1 MYADVIINRRV
12 AAVDKVFTYEVP
24 KHLAQ
29 YVGLGTLVR
38 VPFNRETLDAVVV
51 GLPEQPPP
59 DLRLRQIKEVAN
71 SQPLLP
77 TDLLALSRWLADYY
91 LCPWVTAMQS
101 MLPAG
106 LRLAGRLPRTL
117 LRSVYTAM
125 PLEGE
130 EKLTPKQRR
139 LYDFM
144 AQSPG
149 GCGRE
154 EAQAAGFS
162 LPMLRGLVKRGCLQ
176 ETKQRINESGEPL
189 AVEASDL
196 SAAQQAVY
204 EDIWR
209 EWRGQKRPYLLFG
222 ITGSGKTELYL
233 RLIKDMREAGLQSI
247 VLVPEIAL
255 SSQMLAMMRQ
265 RLPYRIEVLHSG
277 LTSGQRRQV
286 WQDIAAGQVDVI
298 VGARSAVF
306 APAPR
311 LGLIVLDEE
320 HESSYKQD
328 NNPRFHA
335 RTVALERCRL
345 SGARLLLG
353 SATPAVESYAAA
365 QAGQYALGHLRQ
377 HFYPTPPPLV
387 QVVDM
392 REELRSGNRSI
403 FSLSLATAIGAA
415 LENGEQAIL
424 FLNRRGYYQ
433 FFCCRSCGKSIT
445 CPHCN
450 VAMGYHS
457 GAYGGAGRLKCH
469 YCGREQAPMSICP
482 YCGSKHIRSFGM
494 GTQRVESELAIYF
507 PAARILRLDSDV
519 LDERG
524 SHQRVYQAMREGE
537 ADILVGTQM
546 VAKGL
551 DFPKVSVAA
560 ALAADSMLNLPDWR
574 AAERTYQLLSQ
585 LCGRAG
591 RRFKQGLAIIQTYAP
606 QAFAIRA
613 AATQDYS
620 GFFAAE
626 LQTRQ
631 MHAYPPRGQLLR
643 ILLTARVEA
652 QTAQAARWLAHYL
665 QQELPPSAE
674 LCGPAAA
681 PLERIKDRWR
691 WQIILK
697 GADLTSLRRAASV
710 AAARFTRAEKLPA
723 DLRLHID
730 VEPFNML

>member
-12 AAVDKVFTYEVP
+12 AAVDKVFTYEAP
-24 KHLAQ
+24 DHLAQ
-29 YVGLGTLVR
+29 NIGLGTLVL
-38 VPFNRETLDAVVV
+38 VPFNRETLEAVVV

-59 DLRLRQIKEVAN
+59 NIRLRQIKEVAAE
-71 SQPLLP
+71 QPLLP
-77 TDLLALSRWLADYY
+77 EDLLTLSRWLADYY

-106 LRLAGRLPRTL
+106 LRLAGRLPQTL
-117 LRSVYTAM
+117 YRSVYTAE
-125 PLEGE
+125 PLPAEAA
-130 EKLTPKQRR
+130 LTPKQGR
-139 LYDFM
+139 LHDFV
-144 AQSPG
+144 AQYAA
-149 GCGRE
+149 GCGKE
-154 EAQAAGFS
+154 EALAAGFS
-162 LPMLRGLVKRGCLQ
+162 LPMLRALVKKGIIQ

-189 AVEASDL
+189 ALQTSEL

-204 EDIWR
+204 EDIQR
-209 EWRGQKRPYLLFG
+209 EWREQKRPYLLFG

-233 RLIKDMREAGLQSI
+233 RLIEDMQADGRQSI

-255 SSQMLAMMRQ
+255 SSQMLAMLRQ

-277 LTSGQRRQV
+277 LTSSQRRQV
-286 WQDIAAGQVDVI
+286 WQDIAAGRVDVI

-335 RTVALERCRL
+335 RTVALQRCRL
-345 SGARLLLG
+345 SGAHLLLG
-353 SATPAVESYAAA
+353 SATPSVESYAAS
-365 QAGQYALGHLRQ
+365 QAGLYALGRLQQ
-377 HFYPTPPPLV
+377 HFYPTPPPQV
-387 QVVDM
+387 RVVDM
-392 REELRSGNRSI
+392 REELRNGNRSI
-403 FSLSLATAIGAA
+403 FSLSLTAALGAA
-415 LENGEQAIL
+415 LEQGEQAIL

-433 FFCCRSCGKSIT
+433 FFSCRSCGKAIT

-457 GAYGGAGRLKCH
+457 GASGGAGRLKCH
-469 YCGREQAPMSICP
+469 YCGREQAPMAICP

-494 GTQRVESELAIYF
+494 GTQRVEAELAISF
-507 PAARILRLDSDV
+507 PQARILRLDSDV

-524 SHQRVYQAMREGE
+524 AHQRVYQAMREGE

-560 ALAADSMLNLPDWR
+560 ALAADSLLNLPDWR
-574 AAERTYQLLSQ
+574 AAERTFQLLSQ

-591 RRFKQGLAIIQTYAP
+591 RRYKRGLAIIQTYTP
-606 QAFAIRA
+606 QALAIKT

-620 GFFAAE
+620 TFFAAE
-626 LQTRQ
+626 QQMRQ
-631 MHAYPPRGQLLR
+631 MHAYPPAGQLLR
-643 ILLTARVEA
+643 ILLSAGKEA
-652 QTAQAARWLAHYL
+652 QTAQAARELAHYL
-665 QQELPPSAE
+665 QQELPPTAE

-710 AAARFTRAEKLPA
+710 AASRFTQAEKLPA
-723 DLRLHID
+723 DLRLQID
-730 VEPFNML
+730 VEPFTMM